1 MAQEQYL
8 LEKYFP
14 KSFDEVFLPKA
25 IKDEILAGLGK
36 TAFRLLLHSSPG
48 TGKCLGKNTP
58 VIMYDGTTKMVQ
70 DIIIGDKLMGIDGTP
85 RNVLSIARGQEML
98 YDIIQNTG
106 DNFVCNES
114 HILSVIESGTYSKN
128 EDKPKYIE
136 DINLLDAKMLPI
148 NHRKKLFKVKLNF
161 PEQPVKINPY
171 LLGYWLGDGDSC
183 GPRITIGT
191 VDDYEIMYPIMDEL
205 AKEIG
210 CWLTETFDKRNW
222 QIRILNFSA
231 NESTKTSGIA
241 PQHQFKNLFRE
252 YLKEYKLINNKH
264 IPKEYLLNSR
274 EIRLQ
279 LFAGL
284 VDSDSGGD
292 CSDKIYDFCLVRKDL
307 SDDLTFL
314 CRSLGYRVNQK
325 PKIINGKTYW
335 RTIISGDFSDVP
347 VRIPRKKYQP
357 RVQIK
362 NPLVSG
368 FKIYEKGIGDYY
380 GFEIDGDKRFL
391 LGDFTVTHNT
401 TSARLLSQNYDS
413 LYLSGSND
421 FNIDTIRNRIMP
433 FASGHSVLGKKK
445 LIIIDE
451 CENIRDSL
459 QDSFKITFDQCLS
472 TSFIFITN
480 EINKVNSAIKSRS
493 NQICFDFVGEN
504 LKEQKVNYVQFMKKI
519 CSTENIKFTA
529 EGFKELYRTTFPD
542 FRQLLILLQKF
553 KDTNS
558 TISDTAIV
566 NLYKSG
572 KENTEL
578 YDIICTPSIQGKQM
592 YESLS
597 KFKSKEHDCFLALGE
612 PFFEYLNAKDMF
624 DQTLK
629 ASVIVSK
636 YTDLYLKSINK
647 FTTLLACVVEL
658 KTIFR

>member
-1 MAQEQYL
+1 MVQEQYL

-14 KSFDEVFLPKA
+14 KSFDDVYLPKA

-48 TGKCLGKNTP
+48 TGK
-58 VIMYDGTTKMVQ
+58 
-70 DIIIGDKLMGIDGTP
+70 
-85 RNVLSIARGQEML
+85 S
-98 YDIIQNTG
+98 
-106 DNFVCNES
+106 
-114 HILSVIESGTYSKN
+114 
-128 EDKPKYIE
+128 
-136 DINLLDAKMLPI
+136 
-148 NHRKKLFKVKLNF
+148 
-161 PEQPVKINPY
+161 
-171 LLGYWLGDGDSC
+171 
-183 GPRITIGT
+183 
-191 VDDYEIMYPIMDEL
+191 
-205 AKEIG
+205 
-210 CWLTETFDKRNW
+210 
-222 QIRILNFSA
+222 
-231 NESTKTSGIA
+231 
-241 PQHQFKNLFRE
+241 
-252 YLKEYKLINNKH
+252 
-264 IPKEYLLNSR
+264 
-274 EIRLQ
+274 
-279 LFAGL
+279 
-284 VDSDSGGD
+284 
-292 CSDKIYDFCLVRKDL
+292 
-307 SDDLTFL
+307 
-314 CRSLGYRVNQK
+314 
-325 PKIINGKTYW
+325 
-335 RTIISGDFSDVP
+335 
-347 VRIPRKKYQP
+347 
-357 RVQIK
+357 
-362 NPLVSG
+362 
-368 FKIYEKGIGDYY
+368 
-380 GFEIDGDKRFL
+380 
-391 LGDFTVTHNT
+391 

-421 FNIDTIRNRIMP
+421 FNIETVRSKIMP
-433 FASGHSVLGKKK
+433 FASGHSVLGKQK

-451 CENIRDSL
+451 CDGIRQDL
-459 QDSFKITFDQCLS
+459 QESFKITFDKCLS

-504 LKEQKVNYVQFMKKI
+504 LKEQKVNYVQFMKKV